1 MNSRSLSQPL
11 TLLDISST
19 DYSFSALDNA
29 YLADYLG
36 FEATMV
42 SPCAS
47 TPIFCFSGCADF
59 DDDMDLAFTMDV
71 SWCICGFRVA
81 FDGSLLGLCS
91 VCGR

>member
-1 MNSRSLSQPL
+1 M
-11 TLLDISST
+11 
-19 DYSFSALDNA
+19 DYSFSPLDNA
-29 YLADYLG
+29 YLANYLG

-47 TPIFCFSGCADF
+47 TPIFCIPGCADSG
-59 DDDMDLAFTMDV
+59 DDMNLVFTMDV
-71 SWCICGFRVA
+71 SWCICGFRFA